1 MKQENKKMAITKE
14 DVLEF
19 ISNLSVLELSALV
32 KEFEEK
38 FGVSAAPVVIAGAGA
53 AAGDAGAAAEEK
65 TEFNVVLLD
74 AGDKKIN
81 VIKVVRA
88 LTGLGLKEAKDATE
102 QTPSIIKE
110 GINKA
115 DAEDAKKQLEEAG
128 AKVELK

>member
-1 MKQENKKMAITKE
+1 MAISTDE
-14 DVLEF
+14 EVLEY
-19 ISNLSVLELSALV
+19 ISNRSVLELSELV
-32 KEFEEK
+32 KKFEEK
-38 FGVSAAPVVIAGAGA
+38 FGVSAAPVMVAGGAGAGG
-53 AAGDAGAAAEEK
+53 AGAAAAEEK

-102 QTPSIIKE
+102 ATPSVLKE
-110 GINKA
+110 GLNKE
-115 DAEDAKKQLEEAG
+115 DAEKAKKELEEAG